1 MSFIGLLSGA
11 ILFLLF
17 GIFFLF
23 LSLSTKRKW
32 KIMVSRRVKNK
43 KKRKRIKF
51 LSHRLEKQKKKQFRT
66 SLIFFFLVLLTAG
79 SAAYSRYYQLTNLT
93 ADDADSLAKGY
104 YFVGELEKQLK
115 AIDNG
120 ANAEKTSKNMRD
132 LSTQLTSVA
141 NRNASQGMSVEGQ
154 KMLNRHFT
162 MTRNLGINISGQ
174 DAGKLE
180 DPAYR
185 ESYLKDIQ
193 KVVTS
198 QKKVFKEF
206 DVNESALQQK
216 K

>member
-1 MSFIGLLSGA
+1 
-11 ILFLLF
+11 
-17 GIFFLF
+17 
-23 LSLSTKRKW
+23 
-32 KIMVSRRVKNK
+32 MVSRRVKNK
-43 KKRKRIKF
+43 KKRKKLKS
-51 LSHRLEKQKKKQFRT
+51 LSRRLEKQKKKQFRT
-66 SLIFFFLVLLTAG
+66 SLIFFFLVFVAAG
-79 SAAYSRYYQLTNLT
+79 SATYSRYYQLTNLT
-93 ADDADSLAKGY
+93 ADDADSLAKSY

-141 NRNASQGMSVEGQ
+141 NRSASQGMSVEGQ

-174 DAGKLE
+174 DAQKLE
-180 DPAYR
+180 EPTYR